1 MTSNFKSITWV
12 FKLCRDWKNKAKAL
26 ELDPGMW
33 AIKKQITWNNHWS
46 AIYVKL
52 ASPWWHSWRWLADS
66 ETPSLCRS
74 PTGSSGRYRF
84 PELCCQDNILE
95 FGPGI
100 KAQMLTSD
108 PFVFMAKPSGG
119 KDCRLRYEKS
129 PNEESPS
136 DKSPCGK
143 ILKLLFTSDLP

>member
-26 ELDPGMW
+26 ERDPGMW

-74 PTGSSGRYRF
+74 PTGSSGRCRF

-119 KDCRLRYEKS
+119 RTAGCATRKVLTR
-129 PNEESPS
+129 
-136 DKSPCGK
+136 K
-143 ILKLLFTSDLP
+143 ILFRRAIFSMPYACSELSGPL